1 LLRNSL
7 KNRQNSSNLLNF
19 RKKFT
24 IFVYFLLF
32 GFGRCNKIAI
42 FREQI
47 YATALFKAFFN
58 YLFIL
63 NPVSIMNRFAEVKDL
78 IMSLEGDFD
87 KFYDKGNQ
95 AAGTRVRGG
104 MQQLKTL
111 AQDIRTQVQD
121 MKNSESK

>member
-1 LLRNSL
+1 
-7 KNRQNSSNLLNF
+7 
-19 RKKFT
+19 
-24 IFVYFLLF
+24 
-32 GFGRCNKIAI
+32 
-42 FREQI
+42 
-47 YATALFKAFFN
+47 
-58 YLFIL
+58 
-63 NPVSIMNRFAEVKDL
+63 MNRFAEVKDL

-121 MKNSESK
+121 MKNSAAK

>member
-1 LLRNSL
+1 MADFH
-7 KNRQNSSNLLNF
+7 KF
-19 RKKFT
+19 FT
-24 IFVYFLLF
+24 IFVDFLLF
-32 GFGRCNKIAI
+32 GFGRCNKLAI
-42 FREQI
+42 FRAESN
-47 YATALFKAFFN
+47 ATAYFKAFFN
-58 YLFIL
+58 YLFNL

-87 KFYDKGNQ
+87 KFYDKKNQ

-121 MKNSESK
+121 MKNSEAK